1 MVDRPAAVRGV
12 AAAFLALSTIAVLL
26 RCYVRLRIVKAFG
39 WDDGFMILAMVC
51 PFNRLRLVNPS
62 ANPAA
67 LLHLVL
73 RIDDWRRSLGYRE
86 TSFRVNSRARKYC
99 NGGMSLPSLPFLNCI
114 TLTFSSSTGS
124 SPKSPTPSLPFSPRY
139 PCASSSSA

>member
-51 PFNRLRLVNPS
+51 
-62 ANPAA
+62 
-67 LLHLVL
+67 
-73 RIDDWRRSLGYRE
+73 SL
-86 TSFRVNSRARKYC
+86 
-99 NGGMSLPSLPFLNCI
+99 
-114 TLTFSSSTGS
+114 
-124 SPKSPTPSLPFSPRY
+124 
-139 PCASSSSA
+139 